1 MLNLSVAR
9 QQNPPGKRRSSPLWL
24 RILIPFFL
32 VIFFAGGIFSGW
44 ALYVTLR
51 DLVANAE
58 LPSLPVL
65 SLPSIRLPKALASG
79 GDRLEPLPVMGTP
92 DPESGIDNLP
102 VAPPAAASLQEGD
115 RINILLLGLN
125 REKNARAWGQLTD
138 TIIVVTIDPANKTAG
153 LLSIPRDLQLSIPG
167 NGDDRINM
175 ANYYGEKNDY
185 PGGGSA
191 LLKRTIETNFGIPL
205 DYYIM
210 VDFSGFAKIIDA
222 VGGVDIDVPKTLH
235 DTMYPAPLP
244 EDPYHYTTIHFDP
257 GLQHMDGAR
266 ALQYA
271 RSRMSTTDFDRA
283 DRQQELLKA
292 IRDKALGLGLITRL
306 PALASSM
313 KGNFKTDMA
322 LEDMLQ
328 LASLAPQVD
337 MGSLKQVVLGK
348 PYVYGYKRPSDGA
361 SIQLPKWDLIEPVI
375 ADLFSTPLV
384 VVQPTPTP
392 QPPAPTPTLAPVEIE
407 GLQELA
413 REGARIA
420 VQNGTTEP
428 NFAARVAARLIEQ
441 GFQVVEFGDA
451 DRVDY
456 AGTVIVDYTGRAYT
470 LGRLVEEF
478 GVTDENVRTSPN
490 LRSEIDIRVIVGQD
504 YLQAFR

>member
-1 MLNLSVAR
+1 LNVSVAR
-9 QQNPPGKRRSSPLWL
+9 QQNTPGRQRSFPRWL
-24 RILIPFFL
+24 QILIPFFL
-32 VIFFAGGIFSGW
+32 VILLLGGIFTGY

-51 DLVANAE
+51 DVVAHID

-65 SLPSIRLPKALASG
+65 SLPSIKLPKALASG
-79 GDRLEPLPVMGTP
+79 SDSAEPLPVMGTP
-92 DPESGIDNLP
+92 GGQSSSGNLP

-125 REKNARAWGQLTD
+125 REKNAKTWGQLTD

-153 LLSIPRDLQLSIPG
+153 LLSIPRDLQLPIPG
-167 NGDDRINM
+167 NGEDRINM
-175 ANYYGEKNDY
+175 ANYLGEKNDY
-185 PGGGSA
+185 PGGGPA
-191 LLKRTIETNFGIPL
+191 LLKRTIETNFGVPIN
-205 DYYIM
+205 YYIM
-210 VDFSGFAKIIDA
+210 VDFNGFAKIIDA

-235 DTMYPAPLP
+235 DTMYPNPLP

-283 DRQQELLKA
+283 DRQQDLLVA
-292 IRDKALGLGLITRL
+292 IREKALGLGLITKL
-306 PALASSM
+306 PALAASM

-322 LEDMLQ
+322 LDDMLR
-328 LASLAPQVD
+328 LASLAPQID
-337 MGSLKQVVLGK
+337 MGNLKQVVLGR

-392 QPPAPTPTLAPVEIE
+392 QAPTPTPTLAPVQIE

-413 REGARIA
+413 AEGARIA

-428 NFAARVAARLIEQ
+428 NYAARVAARLIEQ

-456 AGTVIVDYTGRAYT
+456 AGTVIVDYTAKSYT
-470 LGRLVEEF
+470 LERLVEEF
-478 GVTDENVRTSPN
+478 GVIAENIRTSPN

-504 YLQAFR
+504 YLQAHR

>member
-1 MLNLSVAR
+1 MLNVSVAR
-9 QQNPPGKRRSSPLWL
+9 QQNTPGKQRSSPLWL
-24 RILIPFFL
+24 RILVPAFLVVFFL
-32 VIFFAGGIFSGW
+32 GGIFSGY

-51 DLVANAE
+51 DVVANVD
-58 LPSLPVL
+58 LPSLPILRL
-65 SLPSIRLPKALASG
+65 SSLRLPKALASG
-79 GDRLEPLPVMGTP
+79 SDGIEPLPVMGTP
-92 DPESGIDNLP
+92 NAQSGSDNLP
-102 VAPPAAASLQEGD
+102 VAPPAAASIQEGD
-115 RINILLLGLN
+115 RINVLLLGQN
-125 REKNARAWGQLTD
+125 RPKDATAWGYLTD
-138 TIIVVTIDPANKTAG
+138 TIIIVTIDPANKTAG
-153 LLSIPRDLQLSIPG
+153 LLSVPRDLQLAIPG
-167 NGDDRINM
+167 NGEDRINT
-175 ANYYGEKNDY
+175 ANVVGETTGY
-185 PGGGSA
+185 PGGGPA
-191 LLKRTIETNFGIPL
+191 LLERTIETNFGVPIS
-205 DYYIM
+205 YYIM

-222 VGGVDIDVPKTLH
+222 VGGVDVNVAKTLH
-235 DTMYPAPLP
+235 DTMYPNPLP

-257 GLQHMDGAR
+257 GLQHMDGVR

-292 IRDKALGLGLITRL
+292 IREKALGLGLITKL
-306 PALASSM
+306 PALAASM
-313 KGNFKTDMA
+313 RGNFKTDMA
-322 LEDMLQ
+322 LEDMIQ
-328 LASLAPQVD
+328 LASLAPQID
-337 MGSLKQVVLGK
+337 MSNLKQVVLGK

-384 VVQPTPTP
+384 VVQPTPAP
-392 QPPAPTPTLAPVEIE
+392 EAPAPTPTLAPVELE

-428 NFAARVAARLIEQ
+428 NYAARVAARLIEQ

-456 AGTVIVDYTGRAYT
+456 AGTVIVDYTGKAYT

-478 GVTDENVRTSPN
+478 GVIAENVRTSPN

-504 YLQAFR
+504 YLQAFP

>member
-32 VIFFAGGIFSGW
+32 VVFFAGGIFSGY

-51 DLVANAE
+51 DFVANAE

-79 GDRLEPLPVMGTP
+79 DDRLEPLPVMGTL
-92 DPESGIDNLP
+92 DPGSIVDNLP
-102 VAPPAAASLQEGD
+102 VAPPAAASIEEGD
-115 RINILLLGLN
+115 RINILLLGIN
-125 REKNARAWGQLTD
+125 RPKDAKAWGYLTD
-138 TIIVVTIDPANKTAG
+138 TIMIVTIDPANTTAG
-153 LLSIPRDLQLSIPG
+153 MLSIPRDLQLPIPG
-167 NGDDRINM
+167 DGEDRINT
-175 ANYYGEKNDY
+175 ANVVGETGGY
-185 PGGGSA
+185 PGGGPA
-191 LLKRTIETNFGIPL
+191 LLKRTIEANFGVPI

-210 VDFSGFAKIIDA
+210 VDFNGFAKIIDA
-222 VGGVDIDVPKTLH
+222 VGGVDIYVEKTLH
-235 DTMYPAPLP
+235 DTKYPDPLP
-244 EDPYHYTTIHFDP
+244 IDPYHYTTIHFDP

-292 IRDKALGLGLITRL
+292 IRDKALGLGLITKL
-306 PALASSM
+306 PALAASM
-313 KGNFKTDMA
+313 RGNFKTDMA
-322 LEDMLQ
+322 LEDMIQ

-361 SIQLPKWDLIEPVI
+361 SIQLPKWDLIEPVL

-392 QPPAPTPTLAPVEIE
+392 QAPAPTPTLAPVEIE

-413 REGARIA
+413 SEGARIA

-428 NFAARVAARLIEQ
+428 NYAARVAARLIEQ

-456 AGTVIVDYTGRAYT
+456 ASTVIVDYTGKVYT